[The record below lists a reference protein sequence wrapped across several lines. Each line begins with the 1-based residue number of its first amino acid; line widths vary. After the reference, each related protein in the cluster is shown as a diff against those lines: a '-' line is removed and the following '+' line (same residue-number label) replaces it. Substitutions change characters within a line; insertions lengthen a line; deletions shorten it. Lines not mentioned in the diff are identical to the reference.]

1 MRCPSCGSHGSEG
14 ARFCERCGTQL
25 PQADVGLPPEVH
37 GSSAPR
43 DRGPGTGP
51 PAGGDRR
58 IVTALFADLVDY
70 VRMLAEHDPEEV
82 RDRGTAAPAAMADA
96 IERLDGTGGEV
107 IGGPGVGGFGW

>member
-58 IVTALFADLVDY
+58 IVTALFAGLVDY
-70 VRMLAEHDPEEV
+70 VRMLAEHDPEEGP
-82 RDRGTAAPAAMADA
+82 DRGAAGPPTLADP
-96 IERLDGTGGEV
+96 IERVDGPAG
-107 IGGPGVGGFGW
+107 